1 MHKLDNSSNINL
13 EHLQINQLENIN
25 KVLEQNDEKSNST
38 FLPQKNMKKSITITV
53 IAIVSLLLI
62 LLTNFS
68 IDVYLTYKN
77 IASSSELFAFAYL
90 GLYLVA
96 IVGILLYILYTI
108 LNYVKLKNAFL
119 IQNKTAHCDGYEEEK
134 TISLSILEHYLSHQN
149 IEVVQKA
156 TTLKEQILSNSIHS
170 PFAQIKK
177 TIIDDLDK
185 DAVATIY
192 KSGQEISLF
201 TAFSSS
207 SALDSIIVIFSSLKL
222 MKKVFLI
229 YGYRTN
235 FFTSLL
241 IYRKILENASL
252 AALMEYAD
260 DSVGDI
266 LGNSVFSTISLK
278 VAQGIGNGVLILRI
292 GNMIIQSARPFA
304 SDGSIG
310 SYKQMVKIF
319 FTFMKEKILKK

>member
-1 MHKLDNSSNINL
+1 MNKDNINL
-13 EHLQINQLENIN
+13 ENLQISQLENIN
-25 KVLEQNDEKSNST
+25 KILEQDEKKQNTTLYTQTS
-38 FLPQKNMKKSITITV
+38 LKKGITLTV
-53 IAIVSLLLI
+53 VAISSLVLI

-68 IDVYLTYKN
+68 IDVYLTYSN
-77 IASSSELFAFAYL
+77 IAVSSKFFAFIYL
-90 GLYLVA
+90 GLYFLA
-96 IVGILLYILYTI
+96 IVGILLYVFYTI
-108 LNYVKLKNAFL
+108 RNYRKLKNAFF
-119 IQNKTAHCDGYEEEK
+119 IQNKTANCNGYEEEK
-134 TISLSILEHYLSHQN
+134 AISLSILEHYLSHQN
-149 IEVVQKA
+149 TDIVEKANALKVQ
-156 TTLKEQILSNSIHS
+156 IVSNSIHS
-170 PFAQIKK
+170 PFEEIKK
-177 TIIDDLDK
+177 VIIDDLDK
-185 DAVATIY
+185 DAIATIY

-207 SALDSIIVIFSSLKL
+207 SALDSLIVIFSSLKL
-222 MKKVFLI
+222 MKKIFLI

-252 AALMEYAD
+252 SALMEYAD

-266 LGNSVFSTISLK
+266 LGNSMFSTISLK

-319 FTFMKEKILKK
+319 FTFMKEKIIKK

>member
-1 MHKLDNSSNINL
+1 MHKLSKPSNINL

-38 FLPQKNMKKSITITV
+38 FLPQKNVKKGITITV
-53 IAIVSLLLI
+53 IAIISLLLI

-68 IDVYLTYKN
+68 IDVYVTYKN
-77 IASSSELFAFAYL
+77 IAVSSELFSFVYL
-90 GLYLVA
+90 GLYFMA
-96 IVGILLYILYTI
+96 ICGILIYISYTI
-108 LNYVKLKNAFL
+108 RNYAKIKNAFF
-119 IQNKTAHCDGYEEEK
+119 IQNRTAHCSGYEEEK
-134 TISLSILEHYLSHQN
+134 AISLSILEHYLSHQN
-149 IEVVQKA
+149 IEIVQKA
-156 TTLKEQILSNSIHS
+156 ITLKEQIISNSIHS
-170 PFAQIKK
+170 PFTQIKK

-201 TAFSSS
+201 TAFSPS
-207 SALDSIIVIFSSLKL
+207 SAFDSIIVILSSVKL

-278 VAQGIGNGVLILRI
+278 IAQGIGNGVLILRI

-319 FTFMKEKILKK
+319 FAFMKEKIIKK